1 MQRNP
6 WAEAPRSRRRRVSQ
20 TGAAVLGPPFDFS
33 SDRDDRVDP
42 VEFLA
47 IRADD
52 EVLDGL
58 AAGHPFG
65 LTPDPGPGFAD
76 DQQVLALLAQLRAE
90 IDSVGFPEL
99 VSVEQAS
106 AVIVAGGREN
116 RPHRRLVPVA
126 AAAALVIVALSGVT
140 LAAGQAKPGDALW
153 GVSTVID
160 GNRAASVE
168 AAYRVDTALADARTA
183 LAQGRVADARATLTR
198 VAPELGRVSDP
209 SQRDTLTRTSQN
221 LIETVDQAD
230 EGQRVDTDESGT
242 PKDPTRLHRRD
253 PASTG
258 HPGRYPGEPADP
270 AAANRPGT
278 EPGHPADPGRAGG
291 SPDTPNPVDPRLRR
305 REPNPADPATPAK
318 PGTPPDQGATD
329 PGTPAKPD
337 PGTPTDPQSG
347 QGTPGPDGSN
357 PGSPDGGHD
366 QGGPGQGGSGQ
377 GGSGQNGGGQGGS
390 RQNGGGQNGSGQNG
404 DGQNGDGKAGGGSTG
419 GASGRNPGHSGG
431 GRDKGA
437 TPGQSGHPS
446 PSGCAPSAPDCGH

>member
-33 SDRDDRVDP
+33 SDQDDRVDP

-58 AAGHPFG
+58 AAGHPLG
-65 LTPDPGPGFAD
+65 LAPAPTPEFAD

-106 AVIVAGGREN
+106 AVIVAGSRES
-116 RPHRRLVPVA
+116 RPRRRLVPVA
-126 AAAALVIVALSGVT
+126 AAAALVVVALSGVT

-168 AAYRVDTALADARTA
+168 AAYRVDTALADARAA

-198 VAPELGRVSDP
+198 VAPDLGRVSDP
-209 SQRDTLTRTSQN
+209 AQRDTLTRTSRN
-221 LIETVDQAD
+221 LIETADQVD
-230 EGQRVDTDESGT
+230 EGQPVDTDESGA

-258 HPGRYPGEPADP
+258 ARPGRHPGEPADP
-270 AAANRPGT
+270 SANRPGSEN

-291 SPDTPNPVDPRLRR
+291 SPDTAKPVDPRLRR
-305 REPNPADPATPAK
+305 GEPAPADPASPAK
-318 PGTPPDQGATD
+318 PGTPPDQGGTD

-337 PGTPTDPQSG
+337 QGTPTDTQPD
-347 QGTPGPDGSN
+347 QGSAGPDGSN
-357 PGSPDGGHD
+357 PGTQGGGRD
-366 QGGPGQGGSGQ
+366 QGGPGQGGPAQGGGDQTGPGPGGDGQTGDGQ
-377 GGSGQNGGGQGGS
+377 GGSGQTGG
-390 RQNGGGQNGSGQNG
+390 
-404 DGQNGDGKAGGGSTG
+404 GKAGGGSTG
-419 GASGRNPGHSGG
+419 GTPGTRNPGHSGG
-431 GRDKGA
+431 GKGRGT
-437 TPGQSGHPS
+437 TPGQSAHPG
-446 PSGCAPSAPDCGH
+446 PSGCAPSTPGCGH